1 MKDDCLKQDYV
12 YLRQMMYFAQEVK
25 NTLSKAKR
33 YGIDVYDEMVVTS
46 LAMHIAQ
53 IGKRLDSGKL
63 SNEIQEKYSE
73 LFPWSKIREFSK
85 KIYYDYDN
93 IKSYEI
99 VQIALKD
106 VSTLISSLQM
116 IMNEIEKELY
126 RD

>member
-25 NTLSKAKR
+25 NTLSKAKG
-33 YGIDVYDEMVVTS
+33 YGIDFYDEMVVTS

>member
-25 NTLSKAKR
+25 NTLSKAKG
-33 YGIDVYDEMVVTS
+33 YGIDFHDEMVVTS